1 MLSTAS
7 KGCSRLKWRKAV
19 GTSIPLAEVAA
30 QIPSAEAPQKRQ
42 PRTRL
47 GAENITVDDSRVLAD
62 YPSVVTLPVQWGDQ
76 DAFGHVN
83 NTVPLRWFETSRIAY
98 LEQSGLGYMM
108 SGAGL
113 GPIVASITCN
123 YRRQIVYPETV
134 YVGTKLDT
142 LRRSSMILAHAVYSR
157 SENAL
162 AADGQT
168 VVVFFDYD
176 ANRPRRVPDE
186 VREKIEA
193 FDKQAE
199 SL

>member
-1 MLSTAS
+1 
-7 KGCSRLKWRKAV
+7 
-19 GTSIPLAEVAA
+19 
-30 QIPSAEAPQKRQ
+30 
-42 PRTRL
+42 L
-47 GAENITVDDSRVLAD
+47 GAENITVDDSHVLPELAD

-98 LEQSGLGYMM
+98 LEQSGLGHMM

-142 LRRSSMILAHAVYSR
+142 LRRSSMILAHGVYSR
-157 SENAL
+157 SQNAL